1 MGRKKWPCFL
11 PLRLLESELIS
22 CKEDRESW
30 RNSGGNYTNH
40 LSTSC
45 FLHELAQQKAIF
57 RLKCFKLQWPWR
69 VWIIWLTADAWC
81 CFKHLDVWQ
90 WFLSTRLPQTPA
102 RCCFCEWLHLA
113 HSVQKDVYTICQ
125 GLAHHAQPR
134 VRLAEIHLLEMSSS
148 PCWFSSCLPLFVK
161 IAISP
166 QIWFFPYGVPFYALR
181 LQ

>member
-1 MGRKKWPCFL
+1 MDLGVLPLLLHLAGLVDGQEEVAGEVAVFL
-11 PLRLLESELIS
+11 PLRLLESELIP
-22 CKEDRESW
+22 CKENRESW
-30 RNSGGNYTNH
+30 RSSGGNYTNH

-90 WFLSTRLPQTPA
+90 WFLSTPLPQTPA

-113 HSVQKDVYTICQ
+113 HSAERC
-125 GLAHHAQPR
+125 LHHLPR
-134 VRLAEIHLLEMSSS
+134 ASS
-148 PCWFSSCLPLFVK
+148 PCTAQGETCWD
-161 IAISP
+161 SP
-166 QIWFFPYGVPFYALR
+166 PWDVFQSLLIF
-181 LQ
+181 